1 MAGHELLLP
10 IAILAVAL
18 AVLVLVLRLR
28 ADLRTTAGVD
38 TDTLSAAIERSW
50 RELGVGETVGAIETH
65 ANEMKSFHDD
75 IATLLRS
82 PRERGE
88 FGELQLD
95 VILADHLPPEMYGIR
110 EQIGDGIIPDAHVR
124 SSSGLVP
131 IDAKFPLDNY
141 EAFVH
146 ADDEEAAER
155 HRRNF
160 RTDVDRQLEKIAT
173 EYVRPGAGTT
183 DFAFAFIPSESVY
196 YHLVREEHDLLRE
209 YTTRGV
215 QVVSP
220 LTLGHKL
227 ELISADVQ
235 AAQLSDEAAAV
246 RDRLAEL
253 ADEFESVADEWDTLH
268 RHIRNAESKADDVDR
283 EFDRLRTA
291 FDRID
296 RPTIDD

>member
-1 MAGHELLLP
+1 MGVHELALP
-10 IAILAVAL
+10 VAILAVAC
-18 AVLVLVLRLR
+18 AILVLLLRIR
-28 ADLRTTAGVD
+28 ADLRGSGEVD
-38 TDTLSAAIERSW
+38 ADTLSAAIERSW
-50 RELGVGETVGAIETH
+50 RDLGFGETVGAIETH
-65 ANEMKSFHDD
+65 AEEMRSFHDD

-88 FGELQLD
+88 FGEEQLD
-95 VILADHLPPEMYGIR
+95 VILSDHLPPEMFGIR
-110 EQIGDGIIPDAHVR
+110 EQIADGITPDAHVR

-141 EAFVH
+141 EAFVD
-146 ADDEEAAER
+146 ADDEEPAER
-155 HRRNF
+155 HRRAF
-160 RTDVDRQLEKIAT
+160 RDDVEGQLEKIAT
-173 EYVRPGAGTT
+173 DYVRPAAGTT
-183 DFAFAFIPSESVY
+183 DFAFAFIPSEAVY
-196 YHLVREEHDLLRE
+196 YHLVSEEHDLLRE
-209 YTTRGV
+209 FTKRGV

-253 ADEFESVADEWDTLH
+253 ADRFEAVGDEWDTLR
-268 RHIRNAESKADDVDR
+268 RHVRNAESKADDVDR
-283 EFDRLRTA
+283 EFDNLRTA

-296 RPTIDD
+296 RPSLET